1 MLDPDIFGLRL
12 FGAHEGLSSSNF
24 TSFGD
29 GHKCPSLAKIT
40 PKNSLHMDMKRYWS
54 SIGREIKKKPHLL
67 VNPLEKKGSG

>member
-40 PKNSLHMDMKRYWS
+40 PKNSLW
-54 SIGREIKKKPHLL
+54 ILPEEGWPQPVREIVTCVTAGFLADD
-67 VNPLEKKGSG
+67 VGI